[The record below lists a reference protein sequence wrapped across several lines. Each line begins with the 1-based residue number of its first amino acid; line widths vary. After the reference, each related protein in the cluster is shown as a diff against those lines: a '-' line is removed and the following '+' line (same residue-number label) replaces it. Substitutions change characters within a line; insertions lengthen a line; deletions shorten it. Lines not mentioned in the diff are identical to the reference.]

1 MLLLH
6 KIVTKPIRKEAFYM
20 MMIPRKNDFD
30 LWDDAFGDIFF
41 HNHESKVMKT
51 DIEELRDKYV
61 IAIDL
66 PGYEKENIKM
76 SIEEGYLTI
85 NASTNT
91 TKEEQE
97 KGKFVRKERYTG
109 TCSRSFYVGDGITKE
124 DIKANFRNGILKID
138 IPKAEER
145 VSQEKQYIEIE
156 D

>member
-1 MLLLH
+1 
-6 KIVTKPIRKEAFYM
+6 M

-30 LWDDAFGDIFF
+30 LWDDAFGDVFF

-51 DIEELRDKYV
+51 DIEEREDKYILAV
-61 IAIDL
+61 DL

-85 NASTNT
+85 SASTNT

-109 TCSRSFYVGDGITKE
+109 TCSRSFYVGENITKE
-124 DIKANFRNGILKID
+124 DIKASFKNGILQID
-138 IPKAEER
+138 IPKKEEKI
-145 VSQEKQYIEIE
+145 SHEKQYIEIE

>member
-1 MLLLH
+1 
-6 KIVTKPIRKEAFYM
+6 M
-20 MMIPRKNDFD
+20 MMIPRKSDFD

-51 DIEELRDKYV
+51 DIEELSDKYV
-61 IAIDL
+61 LAVDL

-85 NASTNT
+85 SASTNT
-91 TKEEQE
+91 SKEEQE

-124 DIKANFRNGILKID
+124 DIKANFRNGILTID
-138 IPKAEER
+138 IPKMEEKA
-145 VSQEKQYIEIE
+145 SHEKQYIEIE